1 MLPVEPTEKLKGQ
14 YPDMR
19 VIKFTSPDG
28 VPEEECG
35 DVASLGGVVA
45 GGPFD
50 GGPIIRT
57 FWRPSEDELHALLA
71 GAVIE
76 LDFYTDRMP
85 MTAMNVEY
93 PNA

>member
-1 MLPVEPTEKLKGQ
+1 MLPVEPSQKIRDEN
-14 YPDMR
+14 PHMR
-19 VIKFTSPDG
+19 IIRFKSPDG
-28 VPEEECG
+28 VPEDECG
-35 DVASLGGVVA
+35 DVTSLGGCVQ

-57 FWRPSEDELHALLA
+57 FWKPSEEELEALNA

-76 LDFYTDRMP
+76 LDFYNDQML

-93 PNA
+93 L

>member
-1 MLPVEPTEKLKGQ
+1 MLPIQPSENLHQKYPTMQSVK
-14 YPDMR
+14 
-19 VIKFTSPDG
+19 INSPKD

-35 DVASLGGVVA
+35 DVVALVGQISGGI
-45 GGPFD
+45 FD

-57 FWRPSEDELHALLA
+57 FWQPSEEELAALNA

-76 LDFYTDRMP
+76 LDFYDVGMP

-93 PNA
+93 P